1 MGLLA
6 FMQASP
12 YCILSIFI
20 IKQKEKEIK
29 IHRRQL
35 EKKWREEIS
44 QLDQQREQEGHGK
57 IELGVGHALALG
69 PPTDDNLPG
78 NFLLNNSFLSH

>member
-1 MGLLA
+1 M
-6 FMQASP
+6 
-12 YCILSIFI
+12 
-20 IKQKEKEIK
+20 
-29 IHRRQL
+29 
-35 EKKWREEIS
+35 WREELS

-78 NFLLNNSFLSH
+78 NFV

>member
-1 MGLLA
+1 MG
-6 FMQASP
+6 
-12 YCILSIFI
+12 
-20 IKQKEKEIK
+20 
-29 IHRRQL
+29 
-35 EKKWREEIS
+35 REELS

-78 NFLLNNSFLSH
+78 NFVLNTVEPLHIGHLEGRGKWPL